1 VGKRLNIKVD
11 ESSNMQNRKVSD
23 FQFQIVISRPFQ
35 KTMEKLRNQQLKKR
49 IYECMSALARG
60 FREWRSLSA
69 KKIDVGDPSRSVRS
83 IRVNDQMRVL
93 FEGPIETKRF
103 GLILFIHDVG
113 NHDEYVRAIKRIARA
128 DLGECEFPEIELT
141 EEEMTH
147 GSKGIESSTA
157 VFSKLIPIKTLLNP
171 ERTDAILSSTKANL
185 LLTQRQME
193 VLGADR
199 PLLIH
204 GQAGSGKTTLLCHR
218 LALSVLSRRTPP
230 PARFVFL
237 SYNEK
242 LVKQAEIDTKE
253 ILREQHNSTESLEGV
268 DFMPLQVFL
277 KRYVPNPGR
286 FEIDHYVPFGRF
298 KQYYEIYRRGN
309 PVAKRIPSEVA
320 WHGIRSI
327 LKGAC
332 IPPSRPPLSRT
343 AYMGLARRRR
353 DFPNDMFDDVY
364 DVGEW
369 YQREVIQ
376 ERGLWDDQDL
386 AWTALDWVTTEK
398 ERNESMLLYDE
409 IFCDEGQDLTE
420 IEFRLLVSLCK
431 QPMVGA
437 QEGLQLAFAGD
448 PLQTINPTGFRWSI
462 IGNEVYRVQDRP
474 VRLQQLQENFR
485 SDYRIVAFANY
496 IQDVRSHY
504 MGQSVVAQEAFEK
517 DGDIPQMITAD
528 TKEEVSITQKK
539 LGELPPESAVI
550 VWPDENDE
558 VLRLYQ
564 TEDMLSKVDPKLDLY
579 SISEAKGLE
588 FRLVVL
594 YKFASSPEVLKWK
607 DFLVEKKTLPL
618 EDEIPLLYFL
628 NRLYVAVTRAKSFLV
643 IVDTKSGVD
652 NFWSIWKNALYFLPR
667 SEVRSLVDSH
677 PAFQGEVSDA
687 AWRQWA
693 ETLFEHAERTRD
705 LRLYERARRAY
716 EKANEIQNVKRID
729 ARVMEIAEQ
738 WEKAGKLYSDM
749 NEFESARSCYDKAE
763 IWEEAYKAS
772 TMLPTTPETKRL
784 MAIYKFRMNI
794 KIGKSNAT
802 AEFYDY
808 ALMDDEIDRSYL
820 DELGIA
826 LLQAGDNARAAQVFL
841 RIAQRF
847 GDKVALVQA
856 ANSFFRVGNFEEAER
871 LFTEAGETRS
881 REYHLSRAENFM
893 QKGDSMRAA
902 QLFFENDAP
911 EKVVAIFEWVEREKT
926 IQPRGQLLEWAAGS
940 YFKLERLGKAL
951 LAYKT
956 LRSEPERAEDTR
968 ILYRIA
974 ECLEKLDEKPE
985 AYEYY
990 REARSYKKA
999 ADLAKELGRPQ
1010 EEILSLKIEEGSEK
1024 GDFEGAV
1031 KLAEELGDIRLVHA
1045 LEGHRFRH
1053 KREYR
1058 NAIPEFVRAEE
1069 WDEALDSIVRAN
1081 LTYEELYIQW
1091 CAVLLAVAK
1100 SQKILDKPEKSQ
1112 LVVVIRQVLED
1123 PIWENHVP
1131 PSDMG
1136 LAYEKCA
1143 SFAEAALYYESKFPE
1158 QWARDGWIRVKTA
1171 HRDFYNQRREF
1182 ERAGRIESE
1191 ILHRKTSEE
1200 SQPSEG

>member
-1 VGKRLNIKVD
+1 LNIKGD
-11 ESSNMQNRKVSD
+11 ESSNKQSRKGSD

-35 KTMEKLRNQQLKKR
+35 KTMEKLRNQQLRKK

-69 KKIDVGDPSRSVRS
+69 KKIDVGDPSRSIRS
-83 IRVNDQMRVL
+83 VRVNDQMRIL

-103 GLILFIHDVG
+103 GPILFIHDVG
-113 NHDEYVRAIKRIARA
+113 NHDEYLRAIRHIARA
-128 DLGECEFPEIELT
+128 NLGECEFSEIELT

-147 GSKGIESSTA
+147 GSKHIESSAA

-218 LALSVLSRRTPP
+218 LALSILSRRTQP

-253 ILREQHNSTESLEGV
+253 ILREQHNSSDSLEGV
-268 DFMPLQVFL
+268 DFVPLQVFL

-286 FEIDHYVPFGRF
+286 FEIGHYVPFGRF
-298 KQYYEIYRRGN
+298 KQYYETYRRGN
-309 PVAKRIPSEVA
+309 PVAKRIASEVA

-332 IPPSRPPLSRT
+332 VPPSRPPLSRT
-343 AYMGLARRRR
+343 AYLGLARRRR
-353 DFPNDMFDDVY
+353 DFPNDMFDDIY
-364 DVGEW
+364 DIGEW

-386 AWTALDWVTTEK
+386 AWTALNWVSTEK
-398 ERNESMLLYDE
+398 ERNEGMLLYDE

-420 IEFRLLVSLCK
+420 IEFRLLISLCK

-485 SDYRIVAFANY
+485 SDYRIVAFANC

-504 MGQSVVAQEAFEK
+504 MGQSVIAQEAFEK
-517 DGDIPQMITAD
+517 DGDIPQMIIAD
-528 TKEEVSITQKK
+528 TKEEVSIIQKK

-564 TEDMLSKVDPKLDLY
+564 TEDALSKVDPRLDLY

-667 SEVRSLVDSH
+667 SEVRSLMDSH

-687 AWRQWA
+687 AWRHWA

-729 ARVMEIAEQ
+729 ARLKEIAEQ
-738 WEKAGKLYSDM
+738 WEEAGKLYSDM

-772 TMLPTTPETKRL
+772 TMLPTTPETKRY
-784 MAIYKFRMNI
+784 MAIYKFRMNL

-802 AEFYDY
+802 TEFYDY

-820 DELGIA
+820 DELGSA
-826 LLQAGDNARAAQVFL
+826 LLQAGDNARAAQVFF
-841 RIAQRF
+841 RIAQQF

-881 REYHLSRAENFM
+881 REYHLSRAENLL

-911 EKVVAIFEWVEREKT
+911 EKVVTIFERVEREKT

-940 YFKLERLGKAL
+940 YFKLERFGKAL
-951 LAYKT
+951 SAYKT
-956 LRSEPERAEDTR
+956 LRSEPERTEDTR
-968 ILYRIA
+968 ILNRIA

-990 REARSYKKA
+990 REAQSYKKA

-1045 LEGHRFRH
+1045 LDGHRFKH
-1053 KREYR
+1053 MREYR
-1058 NAIPEFVRAEE
+1058 NAIPEFMRAEE
-1069 WDEALDSIVRAN
+1069 WTEALDSIVRAN
-1081 LTYEELYIQW
+1081 LTYEELYVQW
-1091 CAVLLAVAK
+1091 CTLLLAVAK
-1100 SQKILDKPEKSQ
+1100 SQKILDKPEKIQ
-1112 LVVVIRQVLED
+1112 LMVVIRQVQED

-1131 PSDMG
+1131 PIDMG

-1158 QWARDGWIRVKTA
+1158 QWALDGWVRVKTA
-1171 HRDFYNQRREF
+1171 HRDYYKQRRDLD
-1182 ERAGRIESE
+1182 RAARIESE
-1191 ILHRKTSEE
+1191 ILHRKTSEG